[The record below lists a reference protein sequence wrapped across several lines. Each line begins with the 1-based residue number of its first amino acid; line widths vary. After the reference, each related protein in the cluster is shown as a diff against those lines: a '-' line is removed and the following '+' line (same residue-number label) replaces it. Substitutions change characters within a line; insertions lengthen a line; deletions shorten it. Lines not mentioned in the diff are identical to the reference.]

1 MQVRMPTFEITED
14 DRRAIR
20 FVTQHRKTQ
29 CTREEAR
36 QFIQA
41 AVDKALAD
49 LRYRWSGDPEG
60 APTA

>member
-20 FVTQHRKTQ
+20 FVKTKHKTQ

-36 QFIQA
+36 EFIQA
-41 AVDKALAD
+41 AVDKSLAD
-49 LRYRWSGDPEG
+49 LRYRWNGTPVSE
-60 APTA
+60 